1 MVINENTTKY
11 CINVEWLPNKIE
23 LSTVNILMTYFPFF
37 VYIYNIV
44 MKKIVISI
52 IYSTFVLLLKYY
64 HMSTYYK
71 DIKIG

>member
-1 MVINENTTKY
+1 
-11 CINVEWLPNKIE
+11 
-23 LSTVNILMTYFPFF
+23 MTYFPFF

-44 MKKIVISI
+44 MKMIVISI

>member
-1 MVINENTTKY
+1 
-11 CINVEWLPNKIE
+11 
-23 LSTVNILMTYFPFF
+23 MTYFPFF

-64 HMSTYYK
+64 LMSTYYK